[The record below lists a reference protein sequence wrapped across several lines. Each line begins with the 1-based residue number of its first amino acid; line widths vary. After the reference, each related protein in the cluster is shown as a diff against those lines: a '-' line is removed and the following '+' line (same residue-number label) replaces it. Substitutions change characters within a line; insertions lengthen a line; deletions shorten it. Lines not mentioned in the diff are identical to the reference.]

1 MPSHIRAKI
10 AALPPEIA
18 FNDPDAVKR
27 ILAED
32 AMCESV
38 FTGESC
44 IFPDMPTP
52 NQYPDVVQLD
62 KTSTAFAVLVSGQIV
77 ATCASVRENDACAEA
92 YVYTELEFRRRGY
105 GAQVTAAWARHIM
118 VQGKVPFYSYA
129 GDNAASLGLA
139 RRLHLIPYAAVV
151 VYD

>member
-1 MPSHIRAKI
+1 M
-10 AALPPEIA
+10 PPESA
-18 FNDPDAVKR
+18 FNDPEAVKR

-32 AMCESV
+32 AICDEV
-38 FTGESC
+38 FIGESC

-77 ATCASVRENDACAEA
+77 AACESVRENDACAEA
-92 YVYTELEFRRRGY
+92 YVYTAPGFRRRGY
-105 GAQVTAAWARHIM
+105 GAQVTAAWAHHLM

-129 GDNAASLGLA
+129 
-139 RRLHLIPYAAVV
+139 R
-151 VYD
+151 